1 MSKNNYQNYYQ
12 FVKELALKSNRT
24 FKEQLLNP
32 ESKIKW
38 NSIKPKKVR
47 VKKGVKKEV
56 KIDISRAE
64 LIPSEIKPKEDTLL
78 NYYNQRWLN
87 FVNSLYIERKDLNI
101 YNLEPIKYLLNNKI
115 GIIEDSPYCFELSS
129 FILNPKVYFQN
140 KRNLRIYR
148 NDVKNVSR
156 YLNDIN
162 ITNQTYT
169 FEYDFE
175 SNSKPPFSLSLYEQV
190 DNFYRLL
197 NRNITKKPN
206 IVYLNDLMYDKR
218 MLYSLIFFY
227 GSYLT
232 RFIKDRDKN
241 LIVVTKH
248 NLGDNAGNF
257 YKRLDSGFYNGSNFE
272 WGIPDISAN
281 FNFVKI
287 AKYLSGEYSDTL
299 IPSQIEKQPSSD
311 PMQTVP
317 AIQLNTTFPNQQSE
331 LSERIYYI
339 LSETISMN
347 NLTED
352 MSPKEG
358 EFIQLNGGYLSQ
370 IVSKSSYRVFD
381 AAIFDEKEY
390 KKTGRSTI
398 RKFTLREA
406 RSIPSFKLV
415 RFIEKGK
422 PHPKNVKYTSLR
434 NMAINPI
441 LTYEQVYNQYKEF
454 FTNENDDSNIRGNEG
469 GLIDFNKRPNEFNE
483 QSLTTVETQGETPT
497 EIPTETQGEIPVE
510 TQGETQGEPDV
521 LYLGEEDLV
530 QGGSLSEEDLVLFIS
545 TFNLKGVDLISDNIG
560 NNQKAYLLSF

>member
-169 FEYDFE
+169 FKYDFE

-299 IPSQIEKQPSSD
+299 IPSQI
-311 PMQTVP
+311 
-317 AIQLNTTFPNQQSE
+317 A
-331 LSERIYYI
+331 
-339 LSETISMN
+339 
-347 NLTED
+347 
-352 MSPKEG
+352 
-358 EFIQLNGGYLSQ
+358 
-370 IVSKSSYRVFD
+370 YRVFD

>member
-12 FVKELALKSNRT
+12 FVKELALKSNRS

-115 GIIEDSPYCFELSS
+115 GIIEDSPYSFELSS

-257 YKRLDSGFYNGSNFE
+257 YKRLDSAFYNGSNFE

-299 IPSQIEKQPSSD
+299 IPSQIVKQPSSD
-311 PMQTVP
+311 YKPDP

-497 EIPTETQGEIPVE
+497 EIPTETQVETQGEIP
-510 TQGETQGEPDV
+510 GETQGEPDV